1 MVPVCVRTEMMQL
14 LHSTHLGIEGCLR
27 RARDSFYWPSMNAQ
41 IRENI
46 STCSVCNAIQPEQCR
61 EPLKPSEVP
70 KGPWLKIGV
79 DHFHL
84 DSVDYLIA
92 VDYYPN
98 YFEVDRLSDTVASTV
113 IHKMKAHMDR
123 HGIPDVVVSDNGPQ
137 FCKLRICQIC
147 KRMGFSARYILTSI
161 PAVKRQSGELRQNV
175 QNSHEEGVAGQ
186 V

>member
-1 MVPVCVRTEMMQL
+1 
-14 LHSTHLGIEGCLR
+14 
-27 RARDSFYWPSMNAQ
+27 MNAQ

-123 HGIPDVVVSDNGPQ
+123 HGIPDVVSNGKAENSVKTCKTLMKKALLANSDIYLALVDFRNTPSE
-137 FCKLRICQIC
+137 KL
-147 KRMGFSARYILTSI
+147 GSS
-161 PAVKRQSGELRQNV
+161 
-175 QNSHEEGVAGQ
+175 
-186 V
+186 